1 MITIL
6 NCFPPDCI
14 FQDKVMENKMRML
27 PKAQTL
33 RWNQKTSLKKSEE
46 RQDCLILSLSCSE
59 KEIVWGT
66 FHY

>member
-1 MITIL
+1 
-6 NCFPPDCI
+6 
-14 FQDKVMENKMRML
+14 MENKMRRML

-33 RWNQKTSLKKSEE
+33 RWNQKTILKKSEE
-46 RQDCLILSLSCSE
+46 RQDCLILSFSCFE